1 MSGLGKTC
9 ECIAITAAMLSERIS
24 AITVYYNGQS
34 ITFGPGWG
42 FDTQPFDDSI
52 CAINV
57 GTVLGALLTVKNA
70 IYECATDNPSA
81 ATALTGAS
89 FTDVN
94 DANDESVRRG
104 AVQCKDTLR
113 YLFLRTEVVAPS
125 TTVPT
130 VDFGAIW
137 IGGSAREQATSQ
149 PLSFDV

>member
-1 MSGLGKTC
+1 MSGFGKTC
-9 ECIAITAAMLSERIS
+9 ECIAVTAAMISKRIS

-34 ITFGPGWG
+34 ITFGAGWG
-42 FDTQPFDDSI
+42 FDTQPFDDAM
-52 CAINV
+52 CTINT

-70 IYECATDNPSA
+70 VYECATDDPSS
-81 ATALTGAS
+81 ATALTGAE

-94 DANDESVRRG
+94 TANDESVRRG

-130 VDFGAIW
+130 VDFSAVW
-137 IGGSAREQATSQ
+137 IGGTAREQPTDHH
-149 PLSFDV
+149 LEFDV